1 MPVADLKDEILR
13 LAQQPVGPEPLTPP
27 AERPMLGEPTDTDA
41 LKTEILR
48 LAAGP
53 EPRGAARRAL
63 AGFGESVTGAPGK
76 IAEGVGIATGSDALT
91 QFGQSIAPTPDGVL
105 PYVQPG
111 EEGIAANVGRTLG
124 SGATFA
130 PLAALGG
137 PLGIAAVSGSA
148 AAQAIPDA
156 FYGAK
161 ANGADDDTAWKAALV
176 SGIGQGALETVLGP
190 ERLIGKIAGAMAKAD
205 RATGGLGRELLTS
218 AVGEGV
224 EEASQS
230 LWADMVAQ
238 DLYKVEPDEDW
249 ATRLGKA
256 SEQAA
261 YGALGGGVLGSVALA
276 AERYARGEGIPL
288 PAIKD
293 APTPYADKPDRT
305 PPVYDP
311 IERDL
316 TPEEESALEKWK
328 ADRGAS
334 RVDVVERPDMTEAT
348 ELARKAGL
356 DVLFVD
362 DDGKGAKEGVTFDR
376 RTALVPANADP
387 ATVGLAIATHE
398 GVHGMP
404 KSAREALRSAL
415 AGAEA
420 TKGPLEQAGKNY
432 ADRAEKEGVKLSKA
446 DLEEEATAD
455 LVAALAPVAQRV
467 MRNPARAVALM
478 NDKPGVMVKVLDFAR
493 KWAGKT
499 THAEMVAKELESL
512 AEVQSALVKGMN
524 GRQRVQAA
532 GKIVEAFSKIGVAMK
547 QPVKVK
553 AKPKAE
559 TGMVPVGEVRD
570 NLASGV
576 QEKGAKSA
584 AMNAEV
590 ARENETYRP
599 SPITLGES
607 QRFDSVSDEDLRAR
621 RDKAAEDQAY
631 ETDLALREAGFSDFD
646 RAKYRKARNRAVV
659 AQRALDMARNDAQ
672 AAEARQE
679 VQDAARR
686 LKRYEDKLTPAQRE
700 RLRSTE
706 DPEVYDRVLAA
717 REAKAKGRFGSERA
731 LERAVPSVRYSLG
744 QEGKKYRY
752 RMQYRPPGFDTLPS
766 GVPFTT
772 EPASK
777 ENPFGVA
784 VYDKP
789 LPFKDEEAYQLE
801 PLDPNHPK
809 NIRKT
814 VEARR
819 GRIYEALSESDTVE
833 GQMNGRVYVLGPD
846 TRRPDKMR
854 LTSFDPDGT
863 PTGHMELGEISDAM
877 DEAARMGFEPKRS
890 DVRFSLASDAGAQG
904 EDVEAARKAW
914 KEQGTESPWFK
925 RWFRESWA
933 VDRSLKPIRLFHATR
948 SAGFNEFS
956 KEKLGS
962 YTGAQSAKKAFFF
975 SDSPSVAE
983 TYPDGAH
990 EVSARDRS
998 TMPGAMGVSSSMEY
1012 RLPQAEAALERA
1024 QEATYEVGPVDGGF
1038 EVRITEIDQYGSEY
1052 SYDDGFVYETKV
1064 DAEDAGSDAID
1075 ALIAKAQAQVKKY
1088 EDRAAI
1094 EREEASAGSG
1104 TMPVYLSVQNPL
1116 VHDAGGGGYGDFSFT
1131 ELLDDAIADGH
1142 DGVVIRNVR
1151 DAALGDEQSDI
1162 YAVFEPTQIKSATG
1176 NRGTFSPANPDIRY
1190 SLKSDIE
1197 SVAADLS
1204 EPEDYQPAVA
1214 SEEMPSR
1221 MVAKYVRAMNPVE
1234 RKGVE
1239 EMMAEADAI
1248 LADRG
1253 AREKLARRAMNHE
1266 ALNEGE
1272 QIALQRIAS
1281 LKATNAWRQGA
1292 SMDNAVEAQFAF
1304 QQARTTAGRVLGNP
1318 ALRDALQSP
1327 AERAMGLALSPSKQ
1341 VAKAYKKAKTW
1352 QARRAIVEEEARKIE
1367 RIRYSLAQ
1375 KGFDPALIPDD
1386 YFKDPTFRNVWAES
1400 VADAKA
1406 NGKWDWYIQW
1416 RRAAMLSGPITTI
1429 RNVTGNTSYVTY
1441 DRIARIWAD
1450 AVIPGTGTSVE
1461 DARAY
1466 TRDIFAGIAQG
1477 WKDART
1483 AYSAF
1488 YDASTEGTSL
1498 DEHATFRRGPIMVGL
1513 EAVGVRAQAA
1523 QDIFFRSVV
1532 GAAETRLRARQKA
1545 RAEGGTAEDYMSDP
1559 DVLAMSKEDME
1570 RALFLDRDALTRSI
1584 TGARDWLDEKAR
1596 FPVGTTIVPFAATPT
1611 KIVQRG
1617 GETLLGPLGG
1627 YMRDREKWGGV
1638 LLGAGAWAAMV
1649 WAASMFDD
1657 DDGLPLI
1664 TGSRARGGQG
1674 DFQDRTAPAYSIRI
1688 GDEYYS
1694 YQQIEPLSTALAAI
1708 ADAVQ
1713 SKDPMKSVSSFA
1725 TAAKDK
1731 SFFRSVET
1739 VYDAVV
1745 GAANGERGSDRA
1757 KQVAR
1762 DLLWTPMI
1770 PNIVRSPV
1778 RAADETRRKELG
1790 NPLEAEDFLNA
1801 AVPTGDFGPPLR
1813 YDLWGRPAEK
1823 AGGSWVSRVLAPAM
1837 GTKDVEDVEKIDLLL
1852 ADYNR
1857 KSDEDKFFSAPQ
1869 VYVERNN
1876 IRRDWTEEE
1885 YSELTRDAGAQ
1896 ALTILRP
1903 WAANKTELTERD
1915 LKHISDVLSKTRA
1928 RKVEELLRR

>member
-13 LAQQPVGPEPLTPP
+13 LAQQPVGPEPLMPP
-27 AERPMLGEPTDTDA
+27 TDRPKLGEPTDTDA

-48 LAAGP
+48 LASGP
-53 EPRGAARRAL
+53 EPRGAMRTAL
-63 AGFGESVTGAPGK
+63 AGFGEAVTGAPGK

-91 QFGQSIAPTPDGVL
+91 EFGQSIAPTPDGVL

-111 EEGIAANVGRTLG
+111 EEGIAANVGRTIG

-137 PLGIAAVSGSA
+137 IPGALLVSGSA

-218 AVGEGV
+218 AAGEGI

-249 ATRLGKA
+249 ATRLSKA

-276 AERYARGEGIPL
+276 AERYARGEGLPL

-316 TPEEESALEKWK
+316 TPDEESALEKWK
-328 ADRGAS
+328 ADRGAT

-362 DDGKGAKEGVTFDR
+362 DDGKGAKEGVTFNR
-376 RTALVPANADP
+376 STALVPANADP

-752 RMQYRPPGFDTLPS
+752 RMQYRPAGFDTLPS

-819 GRIYEALSESDTVE
+819 GRIYEALSERDTVE

-890 DVRFSLASDAGAQG
+890 DVRFSLASDAGARG

-914 KEQGTESPWFK
+914 KEQGTDSPWFK
-925 RWFRESWA
+925 RWFKESAA
-933 VDRSLKPIRLFHATR
+933 VGEDGKPLVLYRGDTEKGVTRFDPRKAIEVEGALFFTSNR
-948 SAGFNEFS
+948 
-956 KEKLGS
+956 
-962 YTGAQSAKKAFFF
+962 
-975 SDSPSVAE
+975 DVAE
-983 TYPDGAH
+983 QYTY
-990 EVSARDRS
+990 
-998 TMPGAMGVSSSMEY
+998 
-1012 RLPQAEAALERA
+1012 ERA
-1024 QEATYEVGPVDGGF
+1024 
-1038 EVRITEIDQYGSEY
+1038 YG
-1052 SYDDGFVYETKV
+1052 DII
-1064 DAEDAGSDAID
+1064 SDEPLGD
-1075 ALIAKAQAQVKKY
+1075 VT
-1088 EDRAAI
+1088 
-1094 EREEASAGSG
+1094 SA
-1104 TMPVYLSVQNPL
+1104 YLSIQNPL
-1116 VHDAGGGGYGDFSFT
+1116 EWKTKPGQRIV
-1131 ELLDDAIADGH
+1131 DAIEMGRAIKAAKAGGH
-1142 DGVVIRNVR
+1142 DGVIVRNI
-1151 DAALGDEQSDI
+1151 DDSIGMTGDMGDTYI
-1162 YAVFEPTQIKSATG
+1162 VFKPTQIKSTG
-1176 NRGTFSPANPDIRY
+1176 NRGTFSPSNPDIRY

-1204 EPEDYQPAVA
+1204 EPEGYQPAVA

-1341 VAKAYKKAKTW
+1341 VARAYKKAKTW

-1450 AVIPGTGTSVE
+1450 AVIPGTGTEIE

-1466 TRDIFAGIAQG
+1466 TRDLFAGIAQG
-1477 WKDART
+1477 WKDARA

-1513 EAVGVRAQAA
+1513 EAVGIRAQAA

-1627 YMRDREKWGGV
+1627 YMRDREKWGGA

-1694 YQQIEPLSTALAAI
+1694 YQTIEPLSTALAAI

-1713 SKDPMKSVSSFA
+1713 SEDPMKSVSSFA
-1725 TAAKDK
+1725 AAAKDK
-1731 SFFRSVET
+1731 SFFRSIET
-1739 VYDAVV
+1739 VYDAIV